1 MLMVSTVERDTLH
14 FTAVMKNFINAA
26 AIEQN
31 DG

>member
-1 MLMVSTVERDTLH
+1 MLTVSTVERDTLH
-14 FTAVMKNFINAA
+14 FTPQMKNFIYAA